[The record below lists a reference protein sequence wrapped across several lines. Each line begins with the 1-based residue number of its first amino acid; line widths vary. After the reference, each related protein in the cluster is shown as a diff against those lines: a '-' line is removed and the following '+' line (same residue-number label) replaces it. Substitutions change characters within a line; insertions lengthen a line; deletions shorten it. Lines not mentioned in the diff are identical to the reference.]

1 MLCSVL
7 DNGKKTLNLTQK
19 FSILQTEK
27 PVIIL
32 FSSSDEIPTPIWI
45 SVNYERIL
53 TMAEK
58 KEYRSA
64 IRSRRLIRAALLE
77 LLQEKKFEK
86 ITVTDIVKRAD
97 INRSTFYAHY
107 PDVMGLLEELME
119 DTVNHSIDLVSGI
132 DMRQFLEEP
141 MPVLEKLI
149 AIGEENME
157 IYKMLGNSDF
167 AMRQVERIKNV
178 LVENTAG
185 AVNIPEHIRK
195 SGTFHIHMH
204 FFIGGILNVYQQWIL
219 GGLDS
224 SPDEIMKHLAELILN
239 NKPMYMNWM

>member
-1 MLCSVL
+1 MLCYVL

-119 DTVNHSIDLVSGI
+119 DTVNRSIDLVSGI

-167 AMRQVERIKNV
+167 AMRQVERMKNV

>member
-1 MLCSVL
+1 
-7 DNGKKTLNLTQK
+7 
-19 FSILQTEK
+19 
-27 PVIIL
+27 
-32 FSSSDEIPTPIWI
+32 
-45 SVNYERIL
+45 
-53 TMAEK
+53 MAEK

-107 PDVMGLLEELME
+107 PDVLGLVEEMME
-119 DTVNHSIDLVSGI
+119 ETVSGSIDLVSQI

-141 MPVLEKLI
+141 MPVLEKLM

-157 IYKMLGNSDF
+157 IYKLLGRSDF
-167 AMRQVERIKNV
+167 ALQQVEKMKTV
-178 LVENTAG
+178 LIDNATK
-185 AVNIPEHIRK
+185 AVNIPEHIRT
-195 SGTFHIHMH
+195 SGTFNVHMH

-219 GGLDS
+219 GNLDS
-224 SPDEIMKHLAELILN
+224 SPSEIMEHLCELILN
-239 NKPMYMNWM
+239 NKPMYLNWM